1 MAGEALLDKKQTQ
14 DANSSKHNKR
24 ALIGP
29 APYQIVSQPWLN
41 KQANKER
48 NIQANKQTR
57 DGPAKKDARSPKHS
71 KQALVGPRPFKWD
84 ASGPPSN
91 QNCLLPLSGP
101 LSGLSSFIP

>member
-1 MAGEALLDKKQTQ
+1 MAGQALLDRKRTQ

-29 APYQIVSQPWLN
+29 APYQIVPQPWLN

-57 DGPAKKDARSPKHS
+57 DGPAKKMQGARSTANRHWW
-71 KQALVGPRPFKWD
+71 ARG
-84 ASGPPSN
+84 PSN
-91 QNCLLPLSGP
+91 GATRPVHRPVKIVCSPCLVLCPAL
-101 LSGLSSFIP
+101 IP